1 MNANFESTIELL
13 MMFVCL
19 FFPPKVYHLINL
31 FIFVS
36 EACKILVPQ
45 PGLEPRYPVVEVKW
59 AIGSITTNR
68 ARGGDGIPAE
78 LLQIL
83 IDGAIKV
90 LYSACQQ
97 I

>member
-1 MNANFESTIELL
+1 
-13 MMFVCL
+13 MMFICL

-45 PGLEPRYPVVEVKW
+45 PGLEPRSPVVEIKW
-59 AIGSITTNR
+59 VLGSITTNR

-83 IDGAIKV
+83 KDGAIKV
-90 LYSACQQ
+90 LHSACQQ